1 MRHVNKSA
9 LVPYSATELFDLV
22 DDVDAYAE
30 FLPWCSRSAV
40 LKRDDEVVDATIEL
54 QKGSVSKAFTTRNL
68 RAPGESLSIELLGGP
83 FRHLQGGWRFRDL
96 GEAGCKVSLELDF
109 EFESRLVDMM
119 FGAFF
124 QDTCNSLV
132 DAFVQRASEVYG
144 ER

>member
-1 MRHVNKSA
+1 MRHVNRSA
-9 LVPYSATELFDLV
+9 LVSYRAAELFDLV
-22 DDVDAYAE
+22 DDVDSYAE
-30 FLPWCSRSAV
+30 FLPWCSRSEV
-40 LKRDDEVVDATIEL
+40 LKRDDEVVEATIEL

-68 RAPGESLSIELLGGP
+68 RAPDESLSIELLGGP
-83 FRHLQGGWRFRDL
+83 FRHLQGGWQFMDL
-96 GEAGCKVSLELDF
+96 GKAGCKVSLELNF
-109 EFESRLVDMM
+109 EFESRMIDIM